1 MCPGVLPLTDTPAHR
16 LAHTLTGMDKS
27 MDWCETGGWSG
38 SIPDREKDFF
48 FLGRYSYRHPLRLR
62 SRSDASLGGFL
73 ILLFRDRLRHIAA
86 TAKREPRGI
95 PVSAAAA
102 TANNSGCEKRENHGT
117 PNRQPPRGRLPLAS
131 GVVGCNGLCIYHH
144 LPHIYHFWNGVFD
157 VL

>member
-1 MCPGVLPLTDTPAHR
+1 MP
-16 LAHTLTGMDKS
+16 
-27 MDWCETGGWSG
+27 
-38 SIPDREKDFF
+38 
-48 FLGRYSYRHPLRLR
+48 PLRLFY
-62 SRSDASLGGFL
+62 SPIQGGL
-73 ILLFRDRLRHIAA
+73 WRIAA
-86 TAKREPRGI
+86 VAKREPRGI

-102 TANNSGCEKRENHGT
+102 TADNSGCEKRENHGT